1 MGPRMTT
8 LGLTLALLAAGCENE
23 KREGEEKKGEMA
35 EAAVNADLAK
45 QATFPADSAQR
56 LALLQVPGGRVT
68 KEELEEEDGKLIYSF
83 DIKVGTKE
91 GVEEVHV
98 DAKTGAVLKKEH
110 ESEAAEKGKAKGES
124 EDEEDEKA
132 EAAKKAASTKKPD

>member
-1 MGPRMTT
+1 MKTRVTT
-8 LGLTLALLAAGCENE
+8 LMLALALFATACEKE
-23 KREGEEKKGEMA
+23 DGDEKKSESA
-35 EAAVNADLAK
+35 EAAVSAELAK

-56 LALLQVPGGRVT
+56 LALAQVPGGRVT

-83 DIKVGTKE
+83 DIKVGTQE

-98 DAKTGAVLKKEH
+98 DAKTGAILKKEH
-110 ESEAAEKGKAKGES
+110 EGEEKAGAKKGEKD

-132 EAAKKAASTKKPD
+132 EAAKKPASTKKPN